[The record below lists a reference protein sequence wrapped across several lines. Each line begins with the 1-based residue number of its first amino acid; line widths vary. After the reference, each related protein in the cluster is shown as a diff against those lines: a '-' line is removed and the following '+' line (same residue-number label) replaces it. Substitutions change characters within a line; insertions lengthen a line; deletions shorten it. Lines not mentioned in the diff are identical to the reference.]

1 MIFNPVQSPSAVV
14 KALKY
19 KTNNDMWDGYS
30 EERKQ
35 ILQHWAHNQMNDV
48 VILTGDAHFSM
59 GIETSF
65 EGKTLGVEW
74 VTPSITSANLNERI
88 SIFKSHLVE
97 PMVRKKS
104 LNPHV

>member
-1 MIFNPVQSPSAVV
+1 
-14 KALKY
+14 
-19 KTNNDMWDGYS
+19 MWDGYS

-35 ILQHWAHNQMNDV
+35 ILQHWAHNQINNV

-97 PMVRKKS
+97 RMVRKKS